1 MSIARLVCN
10 VHRRHVGICITE
22 EWQRDGGREK
32 IDTKNAI

>member
-22 EWQRDGGREK
+22 EWQRDGREK
-32 IDTKNAI
+32 IDTNNAI